1 MRKSYKEDDT
11 QEMIVFRVPN
21 KLAEQASQRAQEMMV
36 SKSAICRQA
45 LSQFLFDVK
54 EYPTY

>member
-1 MRKSYKEDDT
+1 MKDT
-11 QEMIVFRVPN
+11 EQHEMFVFRVPN
-21 KLAEQASQRAQEMMV
+21 DLAEQATQRAQELMV

-45 LSQFLFDVK
+45 LSQYLVERE